1 MSVSMASVHVHQ
13 LGTAETGQRR
23 AGAPS
28 ADWHLELSLL
38 GAVGPSVPR
47 ALEATCQLSTG
58 PPAGQLNQL
67 LSQCF
72 SGDYNL
78 K

>member
-1 MSVSMASVHVHQ
+1 MSVSTASVHMHQ

-28 ADWHLELSLL
+28 SGWHLELSLL
-38 GAVGPSVPR
+38 GVVGLSVPR

-58 PPAGQLNQL
+58 PPAVQLNQL
-67 LSQCF
+67 LSQCIF
-72 SGDYNL
+72 GDYNL